1 MTHLFEFFI
10 LLRVLTIL
18 AKRPDWYS
26 SCWKHWTRTRL
37 LLVAT
42 VRCLLDIPII
52 LLGPKLC
59 LLSVFLTGILRNGK
73 ENPFLDVP
81 SRNDSWSFLFVE
93 HCTSLSGLHG
103 YISTAL

>member
-1 MTHLFEFFI
+1 MCSLEGVEVKDGTEN
-10 LLRVLTIL
+10 V
-18 AKRPDWYS
+18 WYS

-42 VRCLLDIPII
+42 VRCLLDTPII